1 MGDPASI
8 AEQDVLRNELI
19 PRTIENAVRLSSFYR
34 DLYAA
39 DGVDVAAIRTIDDL
53 AVLPPV
59 SKERLREA
67 GRSALCVDDSTAI
80 IQLQHTSGTTAI
92 PFVMYRSAAEVQFIS
107 EFFGAVLRQEEWGD
121 RPAPMSMQFRNSLH
135 GSLMPIPGRAFVIE
149 GNTGDA
155 DAIRRTLH
163 LLAMEFDLPGIENRI
178 TAFGGSLSDVEI
190 LTAFVLEQRVP
201 TDRFAIRRMNVS
213 GRYLTERWRALIEG
227 TWNATV
233 FDRFSLS
240 EVFGGATSCLVCR
253 GYHFDPLVVPEVA
266 DVVTG
271 DAIRAGTGRL
281 LMTGLFPFVQVQ
293 PVIRYRTGDIFRVEP
308 DACAAPRFE
317 FLGRENHS
325 LFSPLEPGRLLIG
338 GRDLFEAADVLPV
351 VARGEEPAL
360 PLADKRAIRQPTVRG
375 TWQRTGERVELT
387 LDIETVSQMTLYPRD
402 TERLRESVFESLTA
416 RSAALRE
423 DLAGGGVS
431 LSIRFVPLGSLGDV
445 DRIAPIWRAV

>member
-1 MGDPASI
+1 MADPASI

-34 DLYAA
+34 DLYGAN
-39 DGVDVAAIRTIDDL
+39 GVDVAAIRTIDDL
-53 AVLPPV
+53 AALPPV

-67 GRSALCVDDSTAI
+67 GRSALCIDDTTSI
-80 IQLQHTSGTTAI
+80 IQLQHTSGTTAV
-92 PFVMYRSAAEVQFIS
+92 PFVMYRSAAEIQFIS
-107 EFFGAVLRQEEWGD
+107 EFFGTVLRKEDWSG

-135 GSLMPIPGRAFVIE
+135 GSLTPIPGRAFVME

-163 LLAMEFDLPGIENRI
+163 LLEMKFDLPGIEDRI
-178 TAFGGSLSDVEI
+178 TVFGGSLTDIEI

-201 TDRFAIRRMNVS
+201 TDRFAIRSMNVS

-240 EVFGGATSCLVCR
+240 EVFGGATSCPSCR

-271 DAIRAGTGRL
+271 EAIRAGTGRL
-281 LMTGLFPFVQVQ
+281 LMTGLYPFVQVQ
-293 PVIRYRTGDIFRVEP
+293 PVIRYRTGDIFQVDP
-308 DACAAPRFE
+308 DVCAAPRFE

-325 LFSPLEPGRLLIG
+325 LFSPLDPGRLLIG
-338 GRDLFEAADVLPV
+338 GRDLLETADVLPEI
-351 VARGEEPAL
+351 ARGDEPAL
-360 PLADKRAIRQPTVRG
+360 PLADKRAIGQPTVRG
-375 TWQRTGERVELT
+375 IWRRDGERVELT
-387 LDIETVSQMTLYPRD
+387 LELETVSQLTLYPRHA
-402 TERLRESVFESLTA
+402 ERLRETVFESLTA

-423 DLAGGGVS
+423 DIAGGVVS
-431 LSIRFVPLGSLGDV
+431 LSIRFVPLGSLTDV
-445 DRIAPIWRAV
+445 DRITPVWREA